1 MVLPGIPCPYM
12 SGCCSSVLFVVGN
25 CFVFFV
31 IHTRRVTYQ
40 LYVKTIVHGQDPLL
54 YGKNASLAVCV
65 AERISSVRSWKY
77 HALGIIVPQENG
89 SLFHL
94 HKRSIFPWPRSSNV
108 STIWESGTKE
118 WWCRCAVSFPRG
130 GVRWGTPLYKPYRY
144 VRPHRVGFLSRFSL
158 KTRIHFAILVYI
170 KYQQVHSNKPIN
182 GAGSP
187 NCRPGR
193 WFSTIKLA
201 EKYETA
207 NWSLRQGDEKVNKRI
222 KQNIYT
228 VFPRLIASIK

>member
-1 MVLPGIPCPYM
+1 MVTCSTCTSVPFSLDLVLATFLLSESLVQKNGDVVVPSPFPG
-12 SGCCSSVLFVVGN
+12 G
-25 CFVFFV
+25 
-31 IHTRRVTYQ
+31 
-40 LYVKTIVHGQDPLL
+40 
-54 YGKNASLAVCV
+54 
-65 AERISSVRSWKY
+65 
-77 HALGIIVPQENG
+77 
-89 SLFHL
+89 
-94 HKRSIFPWPRSSNV
+94 
-108 STIWESGTKE
+108 
-118 WWCRCAVSFPRG
+118 G
-130 GVRWGTPLYKPYRY
+130 GVGWGTPLYKPYRY

-193 WFSTIKLA
+193 WFSTIKLV